1 MRIVDLF
8 DTFIE
13 YLLNMNAKE
22 YIKYL
27 LSNEIYSFSLD
38 EIAKETVGS
47 SNSLKFELHRLS
59 EKGEIINL
67 RKGFYLIITP
77 RYSSVKKLPIQLYCE
92 KLFKYLK
99 KNYYVG
105 LFSAAKFHGASH
117 QQVQRDY
124 LITEQPKFNDIS
136 KDTIDIRF
144 FTTRNWS
151 DKNIQ
156 LKKSDAGIYK
166 VSSPALTI
174 VDLIHHQ
181 TKLGGINRMLAT
193 IEELA
198 EELTTADLEDLLDWY
213 PNKSTLQRFGFLLE
227 ELDINEDFQEL
238 IYSNLKSNNFFPILL
253 SPKSK
258 EKAGAVDNRWKVDV
272 NVKLESDL

>member
-1 MRIVDLF
+1 
-8 DTFIE
+8 
-13 YLLNMNAKE
+13 MNAKE

-27 LSNEIYSFSLD
+27 LSIESYSFSVD
-38 EIAKETVGS
+38 EIAKATDGT

-59 EKGEIINL
+59 EKGEVVNL

-77 RYSSVKKLPIQLYCE
+77 RYSSAKKLPIQLYCD
-92 KLFKYLK
+92 KLFKYLRR
-99 KNYYVG
+99 NYYVG
-105 LFSAAKFHGASH
+105 LFSAAKYHGASH

-124 LITEQPKFNDIS
+124 VITEQPKFNDIS
-136 KDTIDIRF
+136 KNTIDIRF

-166 VSSPALTI
+166 ISSPALTI
-174 VDLIHHQ
+174 ADLIHHQ

-193 IEELA
+193 VEELA
-198 EELTTADLEDLLDWY
+198 EELTSADLEELLDWY
-213 PNKSTLQRFGFLLE
+213 PNKSTLQRYGFLLE
-227 ELDINEDFQEL
+227 ELEINEDFQEL
-238 IYSNLKSNNFFPILL
+238 IYGNIKSNKFFPVLL